1 MEESYISGAGSPLSA
16 DASITSTGTV
26 KEQPGSQ
33 SSPTSVS
40 PQKRSPVKLPSSP
53 TVKISK
59 SPISVFKS
67 ERAEGVAESEVS
79 STELMTGTV
88 PESDSLPFG
97 SQKVDIDL
105 TAEDEMDVD
114 QSEENEDQI
123 DEIDIKK
130 TTEIFEQYE
139 EINPPPEIE
148 ELSTS
153 ADEVQ
158 VNQSI
163 KQEVVEESFSAPP
176 EPVRQLEIP
185 VQPDAREEKVV
196 FSFHE
201 CDIRFFSCVINCCY
215 I

>member
-1 MEESYISGAGSPLSA
+1 MSGAGSPLSA
-16 DASITSTGTV
+16 DTSITSTGTV
-26 KEQPGSQ
+26 KEKTGLQ
-33 SSPTSVS
+33 SPPVS
-40 PQKRSPVKLPSSP
+40 PQKKSPVKLPSSP

-59 SPISVFKS
+59 SPISVFTS
-67 ERAEGVAESEVS
+67 ERTERSAESEVS
-79 STELMTGTV
+79 STEHDMTGTL
-88 PESDSLPFG
+88 PERDSLPSG

-130 TTEIFEQYE
+130 TSEIFEQYE
-139 EINPPPEIE
+139 EINPPPDIE
-148 ELSTS
+148 ELDTS
-153 ADEVQ
+153 ASVIQ

-163 KQEVVEESFSAPP
+163 KQEVVEETLTAPP

-185 VQPDAREEKVV
+185 VLPDAREEKVV

-201 CDIRFFSCVINCCY
+201 CDLRFCY
-215 I
+215 V